1 MNQERKQN
9 SARVGIMQVAP
20 VLMDKNACVEKALK
34 YIGEAASQGCEL
46 IVFPEAYLPCYP
58 KAITFGSVI
67 GWRTPAGRR
76 DWRRYYDNA
85 IAVGDGAFQSLAE
98 AAGKHKVYLSMGC
111 IEKEPGHGTLYC
123 SVFFFGPDGKYLG
136 RHRKLKPTAGER
148 VVWGEGDASEL
159 TVVDAPFGRFGA
171 VICWENYM
179 PLLRTAMYGKGI
191 EIYLAPTA
199 DYRESWLCTARHIA
213 REGGCFVLSA
223 NLCYKKSD
231 YSPEIETVLPDDE
244 IPPGIINEAGS
255 VTNGGSAIISP
266 FGEYLVGP
274 VYDSEQMLIADLDM
288 NMIAE
293 ARIDFDPVGHY
304 ARPDIFK
311 LCVNE
316 TPLRHVEYYTDKNDV
331 TDIKGGKTQ

>member
-1 MNQERKQN
+1 MIRNRAQN
-9 SARVGIMQVAP
+9 SVRAAIVQIAP
-20 VLMDKNACVEKALK
+20 VLMDAEACLQKALT
-34 YIGEAASQGCEL
+34 YIEEAASKGCEL
-46 IVFPEAYLPCYP
+46 VVFPEAYIPCYP
-58 KAITFGSVI
+58 KAITFGSVV

-85 IAVGDGAFQSLAE
+85 VAVGDPIFQALAE
-98 AAGKHKVYLSMGC
+98 AAGKHGIYLAMGC

-123 SVFFFGPDGKYLG
+123 TVLFFGPDGSYLG

-159 TVVDAPFGRFGA
+159 TVVDAPFGRFGS
-171 VICWENYM
+171 VICWENFM

-191 EIYLAPTA
+191 EIYIAPTA

-223 NLCYKKSD
+223 NLCYGRRD
-231 YSPEIETVLPDDE
+231 YSPEIETVVPPE
-244 IPPGIINEAGS
+244 QMPPGIENEGGWM
-255 VTNGGSAIISP
+255 TNGGSAIISP
-266 FGEYLVGP
+266 FGEYIVGP
-274 VYDSEQMLIADLDM
+274 VYDSEEILIADLDM

-311 LCVNE
+311 LYVNE
-316 TPLRHVEYYTDKNDV
+316 TPLKHVEFYTDGDKPDKA
-331 TDIKGGKTQ
+331 DGEK

>member
-1 MNQERKQN
+1 MQMKRNREQN
-9 SARVGIMQVAP
+9 KVRVGVVQLAP
-20 VLMDKNACVEKALK
+20 VLMDAEACLKKALL
-34 YIGEAASQGCEL
+34 YIEEAASKGCEL
-46 IVFPEAYLPCYP
+46 VMFPEAYIPCYP

-76 DWRRYYDNA
+76 DWRRYYDNSVE
-85 IAVGDGAFQSLAE
+85 VGGPIFNALAE
-98 AAGKHKVYLSMGC
+98 AAAKYKVHLAMGC
-111 IEKEPGHGTLYC
+111 IERERGHGTLYC
-123 SVFFFGPDGKYLG
+123 SILFFGPDGEYLG

-148 VVWGEGDASEL
+148 VVWGEGDASDL
-159 TVVDAPFGRFGA
+159 TVIDAPFGRYGA

-179 PLLRTAMYGKGI
+179 PLLRTAMYSKGI

-223 NLCYKKSD
+223 NLCYKLSD
-231 YSPEIETVLPDDE
+231 YSSEIETRVDE
-244 IPPGIINEAGS
+244 ADIPAGIINEAGS

-266 FGEYLVGP
+266 FGEYLAGP
-274 VYDSEQMLIADLDM
+274 IYDSEEVLVADLDM
-288 NMIAE
+288 NMLAE

-311 LCVNE
+311 LYVNE
-316 TPLRHVEYYTDKNDV
+316 TPLNHVEFYSEKEK
-331 TDIKGGKTQ
+331 DI

>member
-1 MNQERKQN
+1 
-9 SARVGIMQVAP
+9 MQVAP
-20 VLMDKNACVEKALK
+20 ILMDAEACLEKALK
-34 YIGEAASQGCEL
+34 YIADASAKGCEL
-46 IVFPEAYLPCYP
+46 VVFPEAYIPCYP

-85 IAVGDGAFQSLAE
+85 VAIGDPIFNALAE
-98 AAGKHKVYLSMGC
+98 SADKHSVYLAMGC
-111 IEKEPGHGTLYC
+111 IEKERGHGTLYC
-123 SVFFFGPDGKYLG
+123 SMLFFGPDGSYLG

-159 TVVDAPFGRFGA
+159 TVIDAPFGRFGA

-231 YSPEIETVLPDDE
+231 YSPEIETVVPDEDM
-244 IPPGIINEAGS
+244 PPGIINASGS

-274 VYDSEQMLIADLDM
+274 VYDSEEMLIADLDM
-288 NMIAE
+288 NMLAE
-293 ARIDFDPVGHY
+293 ARLDFDPVGHY

-311 LCVNE
+311 LYVNE
-316 TPLRHVEYYTDKNDV
+316 TPLRHVEYYSDEEKFKSACNN
-331 TDIKGGKTQ
+331 GEER